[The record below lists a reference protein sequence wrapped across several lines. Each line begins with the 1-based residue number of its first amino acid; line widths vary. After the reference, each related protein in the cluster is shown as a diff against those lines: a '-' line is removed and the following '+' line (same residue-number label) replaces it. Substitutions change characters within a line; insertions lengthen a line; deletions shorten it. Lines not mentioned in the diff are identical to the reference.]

1 MIFGKLTQLEMNKFV
16 DRQSNVVESSIMKSK
31 GLNLYLSYQEPYCL
45 SATGA
50 AIEFSIWDSLLV
62 ASVL

>member
-1 MIFGKLTQLEMNKFV
+1 MNKFV

-45 SATGA
+45 NIQSATGA
-50 AIEFSIWDSLLV
+50 AIEFSIWDSLSV

>member
-1 MIFGKLTQLEMNKFV
+1 MNKFV

-31 GLNLYLSYQEPYCL
+31 GLNLYLSYQESYCRNIQ